1 MQDASQRPGFHRVMT
16 SLSKIYTRAKA
27 ASKGRPSGASLSG
40 SEGVNPLWNKGVK
53 KEGTGSGSGSGS
65 GGTKTSGDAPPPE
78 ERSPLMADRSRA
90 R

>member
-53 KEGTGSGSGSGS
+53 KEGTGSRSGS
-65 GGTKTSGDAPPPE
+65 GGGKTSGASDG
-78 ERSPLMADRSRA
+78 RSKPRKVT
-90 R
+90 